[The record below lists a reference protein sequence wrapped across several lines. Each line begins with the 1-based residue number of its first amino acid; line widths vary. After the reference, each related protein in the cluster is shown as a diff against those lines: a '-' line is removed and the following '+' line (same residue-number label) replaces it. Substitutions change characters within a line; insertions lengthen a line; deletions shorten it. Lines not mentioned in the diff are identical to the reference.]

1 MSNPIQE
8 HQTMKDQD
16 AAQAQ
21 TWKTL
26 HRRAALGAILIM
38 GLLVTPFM
46 LLLAWI
52 NWAIVFRG
60 RNWSLDIAH
69 PGVPE
74 AATGLVAFVALA
86 LFCRALVFWLAGRY
100 P

>member
-1 MSNPIQE
+1 MQE
-8 HQTMKDQD
+8 HQNMNDQD

-21 TWKTL
+21 TWNKL
-26 HRRAALGAILIM
+26 HRRATLGAILLM

-69 PGVPE
+69 PGIPE
-74 AATGLVAFVALA
+74 AATGLIAVVALA
-86 LFCRALVFWLAGRY
+86 IFSRALVFWFLRRD